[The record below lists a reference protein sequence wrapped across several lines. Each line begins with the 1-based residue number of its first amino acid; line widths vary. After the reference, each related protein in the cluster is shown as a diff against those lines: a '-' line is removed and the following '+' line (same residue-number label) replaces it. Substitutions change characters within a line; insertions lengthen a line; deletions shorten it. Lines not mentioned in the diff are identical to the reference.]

1 MSNSKVL
8 GMVLG
13 GCGCLTIIGLLSC
26 GGLLFFGYRAATD
39 SAGPQIDHLFAAIEN
54 GTFGDT
60 YETDTTPEL
69 RAAASKQQY
78 EEIGDAVATRLGR
91 LKSKSLQSFN
101 VQQHNAESLIDV
113 KYNAEF
119 ENGKGTISAKLKRE
133 GDQWKFVSFHVN
145 SPVFQQD
152 LATLKCPKC
161 GDPHAAAAKFC
172 PSCGAPLTDNKL
184 NAEALPGDEG
194 EKK

>member
-8 GMVLG
+8 GAVLG

-39 SAGPQIDHLFAAIEN
+39 SAGPQIDRMFAAIEN

-69 RAAASKQQY
+69 RAVASKQQY
-78 EEIGDAVATRLGR
+78 EDIGNAVAARLGR
-91 LKSKSLQSFN
+91 LKSKSLKSFN
-101 VQQHNAESLIDV
+101 MRQHNADSLIDV
-113 KYNAEF
+113 TYDAEF
-119 ENGKGTISAKLKRE
+119 ENGKGTITAKLKRE
-133 GDQWKFVSFHVN
+133 GDKWKFVAFHVN

-152 LATLKCPKC
+152 LATAKCPKC
-161 GDPHAAAAKFC
+161 GEPHTAAAKFC
-172 PSCGAPLTDNKL
+172 PSCGAPLTSEKL
-184 NAEALPGDEG
+184 NAEATPSDEG